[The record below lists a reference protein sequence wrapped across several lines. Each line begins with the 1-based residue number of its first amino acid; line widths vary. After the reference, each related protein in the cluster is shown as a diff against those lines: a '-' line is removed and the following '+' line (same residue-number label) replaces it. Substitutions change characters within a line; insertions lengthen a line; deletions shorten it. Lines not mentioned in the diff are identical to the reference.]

1 MERPLLSLAASRG
14 ALSLDTGR
22 NTGDQGETST
32 RERRAKR
39 REIDKEEREKWGRE
53 REGEEKEKV
62 SEEDSGRTEDEINRF
77 KQVLSVIYICLQ
89 NEKCVP

>member
-1 MERPLLSLAASRG
+1 MI
-14 ALSLDTGR
+14 
-22 NTGDQGETST
+22 
-32 RERRAKR
+32 RERALEGKEER
-39 REIDKEEREKWGRE
+39 REIDKEEREKWERE
-53 REGEEKEKV
+53 REGKEV